1 MEDLENR
8 VQQSDITTFNLENLW
23 DDRSI
28 SEIDIADFLVEG
40 LMLKEK
46 PFREAVK
53 EHDWSQYDDHHVAL
67 FCSTDA
73 IVPTWGYML
82 IASKLEGTA
91 ASVAFG
97 REDELLRDH
106 YVRALETHDFSD
118 LVQDYYVR
126 VLEDFDWSA
135 FEDIPVVVKGCA
147 SDLVPNN
154 AYLIATQKLQQHARK
169 LMYGEPCSSVPL
181 WRRPKE
187 DNEKPDAKAVGVT
200 KPDLP
205 SPGS

>member
-1 MEDLENR
+1 MDTIENR
-8 VQQSDITTFNLENLW
+8 VAQSEIAVFNLEDLW
-23 DDRSI
+23 DNRAVT
-28 SEIDIADFLVEG
+28 EVDIAPFLTDG
-40 LMLKEK
+40 LMLQEK
-46 PFREAVK
+46 PFRNDVK
-53 EHDWSQYDDHHVAL
+53 AYDWSQHEDEHVAV

-82 IASKLEGTA
+82 IAAKLEGVA

-97 REDELLRDH
+97 READLLRDY
-106 YVRALETHDFSD
+106 YVRALEDHDFSD
-118 LVQDYYVR
+118 YDDR
-126 VLEDFDWSA
+126 
-135 FEDIPVVVKGCA
+135 PVVIKGCG
-147 SDLVPNN
+147 SDTVPEV

-187 DNEKPDAKAVGVT
+187 TPDTPDAEAVGVT

>member
-1 MEDLENR
+1 MDTIENR
-8 VQQSDITTFNLENLW
+8 VSQSEIAVFNLEDLW
-23 DDRSI
+23 DNRPVT
-28 SEIDIADFLVEG
+28 ELDIAPFLTDG
-40 LMLKEK
+40 LMLQEK
-46 PFREAVK
+46 PFRNDVK
-53 EHDWSQYDDHHVAL
+53 AHDWSQYEDAHVAV

-82 IASKLEGTA
+82 IASKLEGVA

-97 REDELLRDH
+97 READLRRDY
-106 YVRALETHDFSD
+106 YVRALEAHDFSD
-118 LVQDYYVR
+118 YDDR
-126 VLEDFDWSA
+126 
-135 FEDIPVVVKGCA
+135 PVVIKGCG
-147 SDLVPNN
+147 SDTVPEV
-154 AYLIATQKLQQHARK
+154 AYLLATQKLQQHARK

-187 DNEKPDAKAVGVT
+187 RTDTPDAEAVGVK